1 MMLFT
6 EEMNL
11 KMKNVLR
18 WTAKTIVTKYHKFQ
32 TLYTPSQN
40 IALDESLLMW
50 KGWLEICQL
59 IPNKAA
65 NRGIKTYEVCESQT
79 GYLWRFEVHAQKKAA
94 PTPSDDPLQ
103 AFTPAIV
110 LQLIQGL
117 EHKGHIYIPSGW
129 IIFTIPLAWLDA

>member
-40 IALDESLLMW
+40 IALDESILMW

-79 GYLWRFEVHAQKKAA
+79 GYLWRFEVHTQKKQHRLR
-94 PTPSDDPLQ
+94 P
-103 AFTPAIV
+103 
-110 LQLIQGL
+110 
-117 EHKGHIYIPSGW
+117 
-129 IIFTIPLAWLDA
+129 TIPFRPSLRLLYCSSYKGWNTKVKVR